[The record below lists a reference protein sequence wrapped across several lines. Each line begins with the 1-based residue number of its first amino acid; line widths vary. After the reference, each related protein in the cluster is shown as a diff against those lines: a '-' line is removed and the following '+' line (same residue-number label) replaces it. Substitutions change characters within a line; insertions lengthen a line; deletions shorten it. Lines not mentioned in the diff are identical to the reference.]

1 MKLECLKAIIANEP
15 QIRDILE
22 KLDGDR
28 ADFDVSQFIVAKNKK
43 EIIGCVRIKVFLD
56 GSLELASLAVL
67 PGYQGKG
74 IGSELIRKL
83 LLSEPARPIFL
94 LTSLDKEN
102 FYKRFDFN
110 IINTD
115 NLPEELKKE
124 YLHVVRLPFA
134 KNIQVIAMVLK

>member
-1 MKLECLKAIIANEP
+1 MKLEYLKAIIADEP

-28 ADFDVSQFIVAKNKK
+28 ADFNVNQFVVAKNKK
-43 EIIGCVRIKVFLD
+43 EITGCVRIKVSFD
-56 GSLELASLAVL
+56 GTLELASLAVL
-67 PGYQGKG
+67 PEYQGQG

-94 LTSLDKEN
+94 LTSLDKEK
-102 FYKRFDFN
+102 FYQRFDFN
-110 IINTD
+110 VINPE
-115 NLPEELKKE
+115 NLPEKLKNE
-124 YLHVVRLPFA
+124 YLHIINLPFA